1 MVAVIIAVLV
11 TLSSYVSGFSHY
23 PGAYIAPITNNHYG
37 GTLMEKIRG
46 STVLLLSAIDEPDD
60 DDALPN
66 PNDMRLSEIKVELS
80 DLNISYGDCF
90 DKESMMKRLIDAR
103 EGVVAPQSPPAEK
116 VTKEVVV
123 EKEIPPPTASEAKD
137 KDEQQ
142 KVVAKTTESTGGEEF
157 DREATLSELRS
168 LRVKELKENL
178 SKFGVR
184 WGTMIEKE
192 DMVTALCKAMEE
204 RFEQSKNFS
213 RSGDLIPGTI
223 TDVEESVLIQEL
235 GWLESDV
242 NRGIATT
249 ASAETPTSSHPPILL
264 DVYATW
270 CGPCQLVAPM
280 LKEAATEL
288 GPTVRVV
295 KLDSDKYPRL
305 SSVLKGKLF
314 ILYIRTP
321 CWLATLTL

>member
-103 EGVVAPQSPPAEK
+103 EGVVAPQSPPVEK
-116 VTKEVVV
+116 ETKEVVV
-123 EKEIPPPTASEAKD
+123 EKERPPPTASEAKD
-137 KDEQQ
+137 KDER
-142 KVVAKTTESTGGEEF
+142 KVAAKTTESTGGEEF
-157 DREATLSELRS
+157 DREATLTELRS

-249 ASAETPTSSHPPILL
+249 ASVETPTSSHPPILL

-314 ILYIRTP
+314 ILYIRIP

>member
-137 KDEQQ
+137 KDER
-142 KVVAKTTESTGGEEF
+142 KVAAKTTESTGGEEF

-249 ASAETPTSSHPPILL
+249 ASVETPTSSHPPILL

-314 ILYIRTP
+314 ILYIRIP